1 MKRFSIGLVCAAC
14 LAIGLQAQ
22 TPPPPPAPPQ
32 APPIAT
38 VAPAATAIPV
48 PTVAV
53 APTAVGTATVADR
66 LADQIHKRVNANLK
80 RHKGVTFN
88 IGDDDEDSD
97 KVHTVTHDEIP
108 KSVVPIVAIS
118 VLALFG
124 FPVAIVAVIMFSSW
138 AKARSLHRTVQTL
151 VEKGQPIPPE
161 LLQSRAGA
169 PLRPWYDLRRGI
181 VLLAVGTGII
191 MFFGIAAGWD
201 EGVWALGLI
210 PAIIGGG
217 YILAWRLANKRE
229 TLLKQ

>member
-1 MKRFSIGLVCAAC
+1 MASV
-14 LAIGLQAQ
+14 
-22 TPPPPPAPPQ
+22 T
-32 APPIAT
+32 
-38 VAPAATAIPV
+38 PAATAIPATPV
-48 PTVAV
+48 PTVSV

-80 RHKGVTFN
+80 RHKGISFN

-97 KVHTVTHDEIP
+97 KSEIHTSNHDDGIP
-108 KSVVPIVAIS
+108 KNVIPIVAIS
-118 VLALFG
+118 VLAVFG
-124 FPVAIVAVIMFSSW
+124 FPVAIVAVIMFGSW

-191 MFFGIAAGWD
+191 MFFGIAAGWE